1 MLKWWMHLTMG
12 MALGFILTVSFV
24 TVAARTGEVWM
35 SCYAT
40 STRIDTGVM
49 QAEKWTMT
57 FKCGKGDIANVVAE
71 LQ

>member
-12 MALGFILTVSFV
+12 MVLGFIMTVSAV
-24 TVAARTGEVWM
+24 TLGAKAGEVWL

-40 STRIDTGVM
+40 STRSPGSPERWI
-49 QAEKWTMT
+49 MT

-71 LQ
+71 LR